1 MKKVYLL
8 LASALSMA
16 ALITIAGCL
25 KEDLPS
31 QGDSAPENLALVHD
45 DVSDLPESGP
55 IEGKYIV
62 VFKDETLPEGALR
75 SAPSYDGRVEM
86 AKETATEILADLKL
100 EKKVHIT
107 YGYGKAI
114 KGFAAGMSAEE
125 AARLAADPR
134 IAYVEQDQVATI
146 VGGPPGGGGGGGGG
160 GGQTTPW
167 GITRVGGTVNY
178 TGSGRAWIIDSGI
191 DLDHPDLNVDVA
203 NSACFLSNCSNPDD
217 QNGHGTHVAGTVAA
231 INNTTGVVG
240 VAAGAPVVAV
250 RVLDRRGS
258 GSYSGVIAGIDY
270 VTANANNGD
279 VANLSLGG
287 GASQSVDDAVIALG
301 QSGVKV
307 SIAAG
312 NNSAHAGNYSPARA
326 NGTNLYTISAMAQGD
341 VWASYSNY
349 GNPPVDY
356 CAPGSSVYS
365 TYKGGGYQTLSGT
378 SMAAPHV
385 AGILLLGNISTN
397 GTVSGDPSSPADP
410 IAVH

>member
-31 QGDSAPENLALVHD
+31 QGNNAPEDLALVHD

-62 VFKDETLPEGALR
+62 VFKDETLPEGVLR
-75 SAPSYDGRVEM
+75 AVTSYEGRVEM
-86 AKETATEILADLKL
+86 AKEVATNILAELKL
-100 EKKVHIT
+100 EKNVSIT
-107 YGYGKAI
+107 YGYSKAI
-114 KGFAAGMSAEE
+114 KGFAADMSAED

-146 VGGPPGGGGGGGGG
+146 VGGPPGGGGGGGG
-160 GGQTTPW
+160 QTTPW
-167 GITRVGGTVNY
+167 GITRIGGSVNY
-178 TGSGRAWIIDSGI
+178 SGSGRAWIIDSGI

-203 NSACFLSNCSNPDD
+203 NSACFLNNCSDPDD
-217 QNGHGTHVAGTVAA
+217 QNGHGSHVAGTVAA
-231 INNTTGVVG
+231 INNSVGVVG

-258 GSYSGVIAGIDY
+258 GSYSGVIAGVDY
-270 VTANANNGD
+270 VTANAANGD
-279 VANLSLGG
+279 VANMSLGG
-287 GASQSVDDAVIALG
+287 PVSSALDSAVVALG
-301 QSGVKV
+301 QSGVMV
-307 SIAAG
+307 ALAAG
-312 NNSAHAGNYSPARA
+312 NESTNANNSSPARA
-326 NGTNLYTISAMAQGD
+326 NGPNIYTVSAMSNGD
-341 VWASYSNY
+341 NWASFSNY

-356 CAPGSSVYS
+356 CAPGVSIYS
-365 TYKGGGYQTLSGT
+365 TYKGGGYTSLSGT

-385 AGILLLGNISTN
+385 AGILLLGNITSD
-397 GTVSGDPSSPADP
+397 GTVNGDPAAPADP
-410 IAVH
+410 IAHR